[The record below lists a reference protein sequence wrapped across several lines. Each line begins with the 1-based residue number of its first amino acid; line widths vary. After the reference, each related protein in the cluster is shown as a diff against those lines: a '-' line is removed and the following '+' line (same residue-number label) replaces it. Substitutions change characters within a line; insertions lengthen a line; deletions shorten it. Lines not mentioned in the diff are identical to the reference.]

1 MVRGHTVGGGSG
13 DRSEAFSEAHT
24 VSEWTQKRG
33 SPRHTLPCPQPLPL
47 AAAAQRGSFPFLT
60 GHQDSAFFPGVIW
73 SGFEGSA
80 LTPPCTQR
88 ESPQAPRQASCTH

>member
-13 DRSEAFSEAHT
+13 DRSEAFSEART
-24 VSEWTQKRG
+24 VSDGLRSVGAHATP
-33 SPRHTLPCPQPLPL
+33 SLCPQPLPL